1 MAGQARTL
9 AAPGT
14 QEEMHWRET
23 RRGRLGWYGYD
34 CATSVFATSVTSI
47 FFGPYITDV
56 SENAADVDGYVH
68 PLGIP
73 VLAGSFY
80 PYVAALSVLLQA
92 FLLPAAA
99 ALSERHDRGR
109 LLAVFAA
116 GGSCAGIGMVAI
128 GPTDYLLGGVLYV
141 VSIMALGASIMIAN
155 TYIPILASPR
165 RQDRMSTEGSA
176 AGFLA
181 CGLVLVFDLALY
193 ANHETVGLTESQA
206 VRLILLITG
215 VWWLVFAIVAIWMM
229 RGYGTPPA
237 VEAQSVTSGVYR
249 TLFMAVRRLWKL
261 PGARWFLIAFL
272 LYNNGMQAVTSLV
285 GTYAV
290 EEIGISQDSLVIAI
304 LAVQF
309 VAFAGALIA
318 GRLAER
324 YGGRRVLQG
333 LLVAWMLT
341 VVTGALVPD
350 EAFFAFLSLCVGA
363 GLVVGGTYA
372 LSRSVFIRLVPEDQ
386 TTEFIGIFEMVNR
399 CLAFLGTSAFGIVL
413 QVSGSYRLAWLSI
426 LAFFAIGGVTLV
438 LGVRSRGASGSLKE
452 RKTAHG

>member
-1 MAGQARTL
+1 MADHAHDL
-9 AAPGT
+9 AALPDT
-14 QEEMHWRET
+14 EEARWRAT
-23 RRGRLGWYGYD
+23 RRGRFGWYGYD
-34 CATSVFATSVTSI
+34 CASSVFATSVTSI

-56 SENAADVDGYVH
+56 SENAADADGYIH

-80 PYVAALSVLLQA
+80 PFVAALSVMLQA

-99 ALSERHDRGR
+99 TLSERHDRGR
-109 LLAVFAA
+109 LLGVFAV
-116 GGSCAGIGMVAI
+116 GGSCAAISMFAI
-128 GPTDYLLGGVLYV
+128 GPTDYALGGVLYV
-141 VSIMALGASIMIAN
+141 VSVMALGASIMIAN
-155 TYIPILASPR
+155 TYLPVLASPE

-181 CGLVLVFDLALY
+181 CGLVLVLDLALY
-193 ANHETVGLTESQA
+193 ANHDAVGLTEAQA
-206 VRLILLITG
+206 VRVILLITG
-215 VWWLVFAIVAIWMM
+215 LWWLVLSVMAIWMM

-237 VEAQSVTSGVYR
+237 IEAESASGGVYR
-249 TLFMAVRRLWKL
+249 TLFLAVRRLWRL
-261 PGARWFLIAFL
+261 PGAGWFLVAFL

-324 YGGRRVLQG
+324 HGGRTVLLG
-333 LLVAWMLT
+333 LVVAWILT
-341 VVTGALVPD
+341 VITGAVVPD
-350 EAFFAFLSLCVGA
+350 GAFFAFLSLCVGA

-372 LSRSVFIRLVPEDQ
+372 LSRSVFVRLVPEDQ
-386 TTEFIGIFEMVNR
+386 TAEFIGIFEMVNR
-399 CLAFLGTSAFGIVL
+399 CLAFLGTSSFGIVL

-426 LAFFAIGGVTLV
+426 LAFFVTGGVTLL
-438 LGVRSRGASGSLKE
+438 LGVKVRGKNGSLKE
-452 RKTAHG
+452 KTAHE

>member
-1 MAGQARTL
+1 MAGRAESP
-9 AAPGT
+9 AAPRT
-14 QEEMHWRET
+14 QEEVRWRAT

-56 SENAADVDGYVH
+56 SENAADASGYVH

-99 ALSERHDRGR
+99 AFSERYDRGR
-109 LLAVFAA
+109 LLALFAT
-116 GGSCAGIGMVAI
+116 GGSCAGIGMFAI

-155 TYIPILASPR
+155 TYIPVLASPG

-181 CGLVLVFDLALY
+181 CGVVLVLDLALY
-193 ANHETVGLTESQA
+193 ANHDAVGLTESQA
-206 VRLILLITG
+206 VRLILLVTG
-215 VWWLVFAIVAIWMM
+215 LWWLILSVVSIRMM

-237 VEAQSVTSGVYR
+237 AESRAATSGVYR
-249 TLFMAVRRLWKL
+249 TLFIAVRRLWKL
-261 PGARWFLIAFL
+261 PGAGWFLLAFL

-309 VAFAGALIA
+309 VAFAGALVA

-333 LLVAWMLT
+333 LLVAWTLT

-350 EAFFAFLSLCVGA
+350 EAFFAFLTLCVGA

-372 LSRSVFIRLVPEDQ
+372 LSRSVFIRLVPKDQ
-386 TTEFIGIFEMVNR
+386 TAEFIGIFEMVNR

-426 LAFFAIGGVTLV
+426 LVFFVAGGVTLV
-438 LGVRSRGASGSLKE
+438 LGVKGRSAGGSLKE